1 MMRNLFRT
9 SSFILIILLFFTIS
23 FAYLQWKE
31 RDKFARILSYD
42 LMNDYNVLINSVRI
56 LKQDVN
62 DLIEVQ
68 SFDNEMINSL
78 IKYNYKIAEIS
89 QKYLQIADKL
99 GRLKSNESQN
109 LVSVT
114 SVQIASY
121 FEKMKRENKLKPDDI
136 EKVKTLDK
144 LYNFWLNDISKD
156 LKISINEKNEFV
168 GYKSLNDS
176 GLIIDHDSWI
186 KLLLDM
192 EKTIHQLMNEL
203 VFVLYR

>member
-1 MMRNLFRT
+1 MRNLFRT

-176 GLIIDHDSWI
+176 GLIIDHDSWF

>member
-1 MMRNLFRT
+1 MRNLFRT